1 MLAYKETFF
10 LIFFYKHTKK
20 PENEEIEPPYYRRAV
35 GAYTPHAVL
44 VREQR

>member
-1 MLAYKETFF
+1 M
-10 LIFFYKHTKK
+10 KK
-20 PENEEIEPPYYRRAV
+20 LVCVCVYIKKKKPPYYTRAV